1 MLRNF
6 YKMKTKY
13 TISKWHFVNND
24 KRPLLC
30 FFVFIP
36 VLKFPLFHLGN
47 FKNFKSDLKNIIPNF
62 PHNDVT
68 KVFFTLEG
76 KVNLKVVSM
85 VRIFIFKMVGYQHW
99 RRKKNRMIEYCW
111 ISLQTWI
118 KKYGSRNLIT
128 TMECKSYY

>member
-99 RRKKNRMIEYCW
+99 RRKKKQNDW
-111 ISLQTWI
+111 ILLNFFANMDQKVWLTQLNH
-118 KKYGSRNLIT
+118 YDGV
-128 TMECKSYY
+128 